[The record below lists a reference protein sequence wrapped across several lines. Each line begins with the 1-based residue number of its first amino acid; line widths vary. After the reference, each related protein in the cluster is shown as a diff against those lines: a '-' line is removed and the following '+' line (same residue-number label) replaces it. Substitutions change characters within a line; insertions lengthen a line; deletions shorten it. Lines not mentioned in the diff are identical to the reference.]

1 MTPRL
6 SVTETQLPGT
16 GYKAM
21 TVTVS
26 TTPSNSMADTLNTAI
41 GTAHLLKLFSAA
53 DAELA
58 TMTYSAASAV
68 VSTVTGAEVLTWS
81 EANYTDEGAGNAG
94 TVSYA
99 VIQTSG
105 AVEQIRFSDP
115 TTELS
120 LSSLSIGAGDDVN
133 VTADVVVRLPDST

>member
-1 MTPRL
+1 MTRKLLVTATQPRGTEHKMTV
-6 SVTETQLPGT
+6 SVSQVSSNNMADSLNTDIGT
-16 GYKAM
+16 G
-21 TVTVS
+21 
-26 TTPSNSMADTLNTAI
+26 
-41 GTAHLLKLFSAA
+41 HLLRLYNAA

-81 EANYTDEGAGNAG
+81 EANYTDEASANAG

-99 VIQTSG
+99 TIETSG
-105 AVEQIRFSDP
+105 GTERIRFTDP
-115 TTELS
+115 SSELS
-120 LSSLSIGAGDDVN
+120 LSSLVLDAGDDVN

>member
-1 MTPRL
+1 
-6 SVTETQLPGT
+6 
-16 GYKAM
+16 M
-21 TVTVS
+21 TVTVHA
-26 TTPSNSMADTLNTAI
+26 TPSNSMADTLNTAI
-41 GTAHLLKLFSAA
+41 GTAHLLKLFTSG

-68 VSTVTGAEVLTWS
+68 VSTVTGAEVLTWD
-81 EANYTDEGAGNAG
+81 EANYTDEATANAG

-105 AVEQIRFSDP
+105 AVEIIRFTDP
-115 TTELS
+115 TNELS
-120 LSSLSIGAGDDVN
+120 LSSLSISASDAVN

>member
-1 MTPRL
+1 
-6 SVTETQLPGT
+6 
-16 GYKAM
+16 M

-26 TTPSNSMADTLNTAI
+26 ATPSNSMADTLNTAV
-41 GTAHLLKLFSAA
+41 GTAHLLKLFTAG

-81 EANYTDEGAGNAG
+81 EANYTDEAAANAG

-99 VIQTSG
+99 VIQTS
-105 AVEQIRFSDP
+105 AAAEIIRFSDP
-115 TTELS
+115 STELS
-120 LSSLSIGAGDDVN
+120 LSSLTIGAGDAVN
-133 VTADVVVRLPDST
+133 VTADVVVRMPDST